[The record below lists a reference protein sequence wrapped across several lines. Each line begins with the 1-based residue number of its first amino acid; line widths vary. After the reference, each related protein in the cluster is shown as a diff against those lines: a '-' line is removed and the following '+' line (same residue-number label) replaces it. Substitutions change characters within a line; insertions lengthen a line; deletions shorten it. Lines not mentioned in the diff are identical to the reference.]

1 MNFSNPMRSNA
12 SAQLNVL
19 PPPLVEPITTG
30 DLQGAKAEL
39 IAALSKTEVNP
50 FRKFWDLGF
59 RRLLPVTPHDCGV
72 RSAGKRPGLKG
83 AEGWYGQSAKAF
95 KATEEL
101 LEVWHAMNAGVGIRC
116 DSDSIGFDIDT
127 LSPEWAQRIGAIAE
141 EMLGKTYPR
150 IGMAPKILLP
160 YRSAGE
166 IGYRAI
172 RFDDGLDPQK
182 PGLIEL
188 QAGETKWYVGEGI
201 HPGTSK
207 PYSWPQGVPHI
218 NDLPVVT
225 AEKLD
230 AFYDRLADELPR
242 FKSSIST
249 HINRNDVDQKSLKG
263 DPERVRSAMAAIP
276 NRHEDIGYDEW
287 VKIAAALRGACQDD
301 FDLGLE
307 LFVEFSERSDIGDP
321 TEDPER
327 IYRTMLA
334 PFGLGA
340 EFLYDKA
347 HKLGRWQQRITD
359 LWWQPIAD
367 YEPLFPE
374 ESNDNVAGAAAPKP
388 RLIRASPYRF
398 PDPAKI
404 PRREWLYG
412 QHYIREFLSVTVA
425 PGGLGKSSL
434 IIAEALA
441 MASGK
446 PLLGVQPQG
455 QFRVWLLNGEDPLV
469 ELERRVAAVML
480 HYGLTPED
488 VGDRLF
494 LDSGRDTELIIAKQ
508 EREGTVIAAP
518 VVGAVVNEI
527 RANRIDVFQV
537 DPFVSSHRVK
547 ENDNDAIDM
556 VAKQWG
562 TIAGLTKCSIELVHH
577 VRKTNGAEV
586 MPEDGR
592 GAGALVAA
600 ARSARTLN
608 RMTKDEAAKLG
619 LEDRYKRL
627 LRFGDAKANLTPPP
641 ASDKTEWMQLV
652 SQPLGNGEGGAVEA
666 EITGDNIGVVARF
679 EMPSA
684 SAFYD
689 DEKTDKALAVIRDG
703 EWRGDVRA
711 GETWAGVPIAVAF
724 GLDAEADRAKIKS
737 IIAQWLSE
745 GRLKEVWRKDSN
757 RKKRRFIEVASQGIF
772 E

>member
-1 MNFSNPMRSNA
+1 MNFHNIKH
-12 SAQLNVL
+12 SA
-19 PPPLVEPITTG
+19 
-30 DLQGAKAEL
+30 AEL
-39 IAALSKTEVNP
+39 QQDLASQGRNGAVGGGEIEASKAALVSALSKSEGNP
-50 FRKFWDLGF
+50 FRKFWDRGF
-59 RRLLPVTPHDCGV
+59 RRLLPVTPHDCGLLN
-72 RSAGKRPGLKG
+72 AGKRPGIRTSD
-83 AEGWYGQSAKAF
+83 GWQGLGVKTF
-95 KATEEL
+95 DATEEL
-101 LEVWHAMNAGVGIRC
+101 LDIWHAMGAGVGLRC
-116 DSDSIGFDIDT
+116 DRDTIGVDVDT
-127 LSPEWAQRIGAIAE
+127 LSPEWSERICAIAF
-141 EMLGKTYPR
+141 EMLGPTWLR

-160 YRSAGE
+160 YRSSE
-166 IGYRAI
+166 LIKYRVT
-172 RFDDGLDPQK
+172 RFDDGMDPKK

-188 QAGETKWYVGEGI
+188 QAGVDKWYVVKGI
-201 HPGTSK
+201 HPGTRK
-207 PYSWPQGVPHI
+207 PYSWPRGVPHT
-218 NDLPVVT
+218 DELPLVT

-249 HINRNDVDQKSLKG
+249 HVNRNDIDQESLKG
-263 DPERVRSAMAAIP
+263 DPERVRSAMANIP

-307 LFVEFSERSDIGDP
+307 LFLEFSDRSDITNP

-340 EFLYDKA
+340 DFLYDKA
-347 HKLGRWQQRITD
+347 HKLGGWQQA
-359 LWWQPIAD
+359 IAERWFD
-367 YEPLFPE
+367 H
-374 ESNDNVAGAAAPKP
+374 SANDNSVEGNALAVAQKP
-388 RLIRASPYRF
+388 LLKASPYRF
-398 PDPAKI
+398 PDPTKI

-446 PLLGVQPQG
+446 SLLGVKPQG

-480 HYGLTPED
+480 YYGLTPED

-494 LDSGRDTELIIAKQ
+494 LNSGRDTELVIAKH

-518 VVGAVVNEI
+518 VVGAVINEI

-562 TIAGLTKCSIELVHH
+562 AIAGLTKCSIELVHH

-586 MPEDGR
+586 TPEDGR

-641 ASDKTEWMQLV
+641 STDKTEWMQLV

-666 EITGDNIGVVARF
+666 DITGDNIGVVARF
-679 EMPSA
+679 EMPNTA
-684 SAFYD
+684 AAYD
-689 DEKTDKALAVIRDG
+689 GAAIDKALKAIAGG
-703 EWRGDVRA
+703 EWRSDLRA
-711 GETWAGVPIAVAF
+711 GEAWIGVPIAVAF
-724 GLDAEADRAKIKS
+724 GLDTEADRAKIKS
-737 IIAQWLSE
+737 IIAQWLNE
-745 GRLKEVWRKDSN
+745 GRLKEVLRKDSA
-757 RKKRRFIEVASQGIF
+757 RKQRRFIEVASQGIF